1 MRRGV
6 CKNILYD
13 HAISLIEKNH
23 VVVIDVREPNEI
35 KNKELPN
42 SINIPINNISEKIQE
57 IVPDKE
63 QPILVY
69 CSSGSRSI
77 FACQILADYGY
88 NKVYNL
94 QGGLH

>member
-6 CKNILYD
+6 CKNILYEN
-13 HAISLIEKNH
+13 AISLIEKNY
-23 VVVIDVREPNEI
+23 VTVIDVRDPNEDT
-35 KNKELPN
+35 NKKLPN
-42 SINIPINNISEKIQE
+42 SINVSVNCIAKKIHE
-57 IVPDKE
+57 IVPNKE

-69 CSSGSRSI
+69 CSTGSRSI
-77 FACQILADYGY
+77 FACQILADLGY